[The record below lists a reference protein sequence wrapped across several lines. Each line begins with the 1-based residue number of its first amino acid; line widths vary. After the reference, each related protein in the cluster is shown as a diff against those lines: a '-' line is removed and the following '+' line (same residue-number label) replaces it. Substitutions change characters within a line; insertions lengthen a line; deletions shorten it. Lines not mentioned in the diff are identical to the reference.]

1 MDKYIFLHV
10 NNRFVRNILLKSIAK
25 AGIGVMEIMDSDDLT
40 IKLDAYGNSIVL
52 FVTEI
57 VDDNNLVVDD
67 VVGRIR
73 NGYRSIPVLAL
84 VYRDTYE
91 IVNTAIKLGIKDILF
106 LTKNSENYV
115 KTIQN
120 KMVKYYEIIN
130 KQEEETDLSESI
142 HENVSVK
149 ESLNLELKRAIRGN
163 YSISFIL
170 VHLNGQEPEV
180 IKSIINTSKRFIRDT
195 DKLLLIDE
203 DTFIGAFHFVEKANV
218 PLLEEKFRNAFK
230 NESKKMGIHKEFCLY
245 GATFPDDG
253 DNLDELLSRL
263 EKGISNML
271 AINSVRIPLNS
282 LTVSDIENYKKKLRQ
297 YKKFF

>member
-73 NGYRSIPVLAL
+73 NGYPSIPVLAL

-282 LTVSDIENYKKKLRQ
+282 LTVSNIENYKKKLRQ